1 MSFAYPHL
9 SVVALLAGALAQFVI
24 GFLWYSPY
32 LPTGKSWIAQ
42 MEIPADAKPGLEM
55 IGFPIGSILAAW
67 AVAMVYGW
75 SGASGPMDGAL
86 AGLTVAAAVAAQAI
100 TSGVAHATRVPPM
113 YAINLGYIVVSYA
126 VTGALIG
133 LLS

>member
-1 MSFAYPHL
+1 MSFSYPDINI
-9 SVVALLAGALAQFVI
+9 VALLAGAVVQFVI
-24 GFLWYSPY
+24 GFAWYSPF
-32 LPTGKSWIAQ
+32 LPTGKAWIAQ

-75 SGASGPMDGAL
+75 SGAVGPMEGAL
-86 AGLTVAAAVAAQAI
+86 AGLTVAAAVAAQTI
-100 TSGVAHATRVPPM
+100 TSGVAHAVRVPPM
-113 YAINLGYIVVSYA
+113 YAINLGYVVVSYA
-126 VTGALIG
+126 ATGAVIG